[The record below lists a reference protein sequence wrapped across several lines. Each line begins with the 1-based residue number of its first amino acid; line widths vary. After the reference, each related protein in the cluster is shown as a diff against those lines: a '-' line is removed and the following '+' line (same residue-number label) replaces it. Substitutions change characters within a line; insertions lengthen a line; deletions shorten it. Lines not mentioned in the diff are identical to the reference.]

1 MTCCQFAPTPI
12 EKASLTL
19 NATVG
24 LTFKASTF
32 DFVAWKRP
40 IQGAS
45 CQLVSSPNGTLKP
58 APIQTRSPTWPDRY
72 AFGTGIHLPAFPP
85 SLPRGTGNGAP
96 PAEGTVDATLVKS
109 ALTPI
114 GSTDATR
121 FQPLTR
127 VRAAG
132 LK

>member
-1 MTCCQFAPTPI
+1 M
-12 EKASLTL
+12 
-19 NATVG
+19 
-24 LTFKASTF
+24 
-32 DFVAWKRP
+32 AWKRP

-45 CQLVSSPNGTLKP
+45 CQLVSSPNGTLKL
-58 APIQTRSPTWPDRY
+58 APTQTRSPTWPDRY

-96 PAEGTVDATLVKS
+96 PAEGTVDATLVNS
-109 ALTPI
+109 APTPI

-121 FQPLTR
+121 FQPLSR